1 MREARAKVS
10 TIAAAFG
17 EWLARWRRAAAA
29 NHLSDCPLVSVGPII
44 GLRRRA
50 ACREVVHVA
59 AITRCTLSQ
68 DMLWAITCYFNP
80 IGYRRRLS
88 SYRVFRRR
96 LNVPLVTVELGYHD
110 VFELTDGGGM
120 ALYVRD
126 RLLDRTRE
134 PLVDPAREP

>member
-1 MREARAKVS
+1 
-10 TIAAAFG
+10 
-17 EWLARWRRAAAA
+17 LASA
-29 NHLSDCPLVSVGPII
+29 
-44 GLRRRA
+44 RRA

-59 AITRCTLSQ
+59 AITHCTVSQ

-88 SYRVFRRR
+88 
-96 LNVPLVTVELGYHD
+96 NVRE
-110 VFELTDGGGM
+110 
-120 ALYVRD
+120 